1 MIKKERK
8 EITWQITTRKYFSLL
23 FIEDKNN
30 LEIEKGNRQKKK
42 EWGHTTTKG

>member
-30 LEIEKGNRQKKK
+30 LEKGNRQKKEK
-42 EWGHTTTKG
+42 NGDTLTKG